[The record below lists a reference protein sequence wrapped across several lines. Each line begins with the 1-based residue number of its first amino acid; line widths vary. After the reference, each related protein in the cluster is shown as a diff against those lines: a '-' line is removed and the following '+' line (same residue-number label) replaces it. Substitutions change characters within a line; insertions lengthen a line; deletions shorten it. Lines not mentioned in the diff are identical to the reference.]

1 MILFICTIIVLGL
14 YVALGKLLED
24 YIVRQIRGYHIY
36 QLEEVGVANSDLSND
51 LKMKVIELSF
61 WLKMGWPIFYLFSIG
76 VFFGTEL
83 YKNLTKDNH
92 ENRIAAWFI

>member
-1 MILFICTIIVLGL
+1 MILFICTIIVLVL
-14 YVALGKLLED
+14 YVVLGELLED
-24 YIVRQIRGYHIY
+24 NIVSQIKNYHTY

>member
-1 MILFICTIIVLGL
+1 MILFICTIIVLVL
-14 YVALGKLLED
+14 YVVLGELLED
-24 YIVRQIRGYHIY
+24 NIVRQIKNYHTY

-92 ENRIAAWFI
+92 ENRIGAWFI